1 MTENAAQEARDPS
14 RMELVGQASDGG
26 ASPSKGA
33 WRLAVSSPSR
43 ICNALLKAAASA
55 GVIAS
60 VQNLTDASVVD
71 PKKRDRLALGD
82 CDAIIISGAYDAARA
97 RVFAAS
103 ALRSPTLFIADQDE
117 HAHEN
122 DALAAGAHTAMLARD
137 CTPSSLR
144 SALQNAQVAFN
155 L

>member
-1 MTENAAQEARDPS
+1 MTENAAQDARDPS

-55 GVIAS
+55 G
-60 VQNLTDASVVD
+60 D